1 MAYLSHAKKAYTTQ
15 LAIVHSFNLL
25 FSCVLTVGMWG
36 ASIARAQAPSS
47 ARDASI
53 EISSADTRTSNPGAP
68 ANFTGHAQVE
78 QLFPARG
85 ASRLTGGVVIFQPG
99 ARSAWHTH
107 PLGQILIIT
116 AGTGLVQQW
125 GGPIRTMKTGDV
137 VWIPAGVKHW
147 HGASPSSSVTQM
159 AIQEVVDG
167 KNVNWLEP
175 VTDQQYS
182 TGVPRVPR

>member
-1 MAYLSHAKKAYTTQ
+1 LSVSTELVTTVRSMRSLFPSV
-15 LAIVHSFNLL
+15 LAVSI
-25 FSCVLTVGMWG
+25 WDI
-36 ASIARAQAPSS
+36 SIAVAQAPSS

-68 ANFTGHAQVE
+68 ANFTGPAQVE

-107 PLGQILIIT
+107 PLGQILVIT

-125 GGPIRTMKTGDV
+125 GGPIRTMKTGDL

-167 KNVNWLEP
+167 KNVNCLEP

-182 TGVPRVPR
+182 TLVPRVSR

>member
-1 MAYLSHAKKAYTTQ
+1 VRSVNI
-15 LAIVHSFNLL
+15 LASSAVAVSLW
-25 FSCVLTVGMWG
+25 S
-36 ASIARAQAPSS
+36 ASTAVAPAPSS
-47 ARDASI
+47 GNDASI
-53 EISSADTRTSNPGAP
+53 EISSAKTRTSNPGSQT
-68 ANFTGHAQVE
+68 NFTGHAQVE

-116 AGTGLVQQW
+116 AGAGLVQQW
-125 GGPIRTMKTGDV
+125 DGPIRVMKTGDV

-147 HGASPSSSVTQM
+147 HGAAPSSAVTQM

-175 VTDQQYS
+175 VTDQQYLANAPK
-182 TGVPRVPR
+182 VAK